1 MKFCD
6 LLSQAYNK
14 ETGIIYADPLR
25 NLLPETPLEVI
36 EQVYSHHGRNDEFQ
50 GQYGELDL
58 SSIVWGSEFLPAAE
72 IIQASFYPGFT
83 SWLRNVEA
91 RTSEFQERGWQCID
105 TRADVVKYWSK
116 HKTWLRQPVLIQG
129 LPPAIAGRMHLV
141 EGHTRVA
148 LLSGLINAGVIS
160 PRSEHQV
167 LVGRAG
173 APDKSPGCVKIP

>member
-14 ETGIIYADPLR
+14 ETGIIYADPLL

-50 GQYGELDL
+50 GQYGELEL
-58 SSIVWGSEFLPAAE
+58 SSIVWVSAPLPAAE
-72 IIQASFYPGFT
+72 IIQASFYPSFT
-83 SWLRNVEA
+83 KWFRDVEA
-91 RTSEFQERGWQCID
+91 RPLVFEKRGWRCID
-105 TRADVVKYWSK
+105 SRADVIEHWSE
-116 HKTWLRQPVLIQG
+116 HQTWLHQPVLVQG
-129 LPPAIAGRMHLV
+129 LPPATAGRLHLV

-148 LLSGLINAGVIS
+148 LLSGLVKAGVIS

-173 APDKSPGCVKIP
+173 TPNNSPDRVKTP